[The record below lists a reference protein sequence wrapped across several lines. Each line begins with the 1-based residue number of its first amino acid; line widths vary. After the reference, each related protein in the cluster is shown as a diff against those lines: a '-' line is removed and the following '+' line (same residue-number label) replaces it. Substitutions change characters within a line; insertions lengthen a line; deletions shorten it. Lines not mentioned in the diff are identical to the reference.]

1 MEKITKEELN
11 DLLGRKKLSEEELE
25 KVSSGDGDVAAC
37 TAKCREEYAQH
48 RSKVKFSNC
57 LSAC

>member
-1 MEKITKEELN
+1 MENITKEELLKSFGEN
-11 DLLGRKKLSEEELE
+11 VLSEEDLE
-25 KVSSGDGDVAAC
+25 KISGGDGDVAAC

-48 RSKVKFSNC
+48 RSKVKFSTC